1 MPVTVT
7 VDHLAAVPEPLPDD
21 ALVAV
26 GVRAGGLDEV
36 DGLDPALAA
45 AAGFTGEVAQ
55 TLVVSLADGLRL
67 LVGLGADPDAASMR
81 RAAVAAA
88 RAARAATVVVD
99 ALGSFEGA
107 ARRSAAEAL
116 AEGLVLGSYRFGAY
130 KEAGDG
136 VRPAAFSVV
145 GKGGQAVGRA
155 IERGVAVAAA
165 ITLVRDLVNTPGGDL
180 TPVAFAAAATD
191 VAADAGL
198 EIEVL
203 DAEAIAEA
211 RLGGLLGVNRGSSQP
226 PRFVKLVHRP
236 EGRPK
241 ARVALV
247 GKGVTFD
254 AGGLSIKT
262 AKGMETMK
270 TDMAGAATVLGAMSL
285 VPAVAPKVEV
295 TAYLP
300 LTDNMLGGDA
310 TRVGDV
316 LRARNGTTIEVL
328 NTDAEGRLILADA
341 LSLAAEDE
349 PDAIV
354 DLATLT
360 GACMVALGD
369 RTAGVMGNHDGLR
382 DRVLGAAAD
391 QDEAMWALPMPGYLR
406 GQLDSDIADLRN
418 IGTAP
423 YGGAS
428 VAATFLREFVDGRP
442 WVHLDIAGPSHTASA
457 HGEYAKGGTGFGV
470 RTLAALLASWTK
482 LSPAEG

>member
-198 EIEVL
+198 APSPDVAAAGRDLLARYREVGRHYHDGGHLLAVLRAL
-203 DAEAIAEA
+203 DELAAPGPPSAALRLAAWYHDAVYDPTAAAGDNERRSAELAERGLA
-211 RLGGLLGVNRGSSQP
+211 RLGVAAP
-226 PRFVKLVHRP
+226 LVADVASLVRATATHRLDGIGAP
-236 EGRPK
+236 L
-241 ARVALV
+241 VAEAAL
-247 GKGVTFD
+247 FLD
-254 AGGLSIKT
+254 ADL
-262 AKGMETMK
+262 A
-270 TDMAGAATVLGAMSL
+270 VLGGTAAEYDRL
-285 VPAVAPKVEV
+285 LAAVEAVARSLEISQEE
-295 TAYLP
+295 TARRIS
-300 LTDNMLGGDA
+300 D
-310 TRVGDV
+310 
-316 LRARNGTTIEVL
+316 
-328 NTDAEGRLILADA
+328 
-341 LSLAAEDE
+341 SLQS
-349 PDAIV
+349 
-354 DLATLT
+354 
-360 GACMVALGD
+360 
-369 RTAGVMGNHDGLR
+369 GL
-382 DRVLGAAAD
+382 
-391 QDEAMWALPMPGYLR
+391 
-406 GQLDSDIADLRN
+406 
-418 IGTAP
+418 
-423 YGGAS
+423 
-428 VAATFLREFVDGRP
+428 
-442 WVHLDIAGPSHTASA
+442 
-457 HGEYAKGGTGFGV
+457 
-470 RTLAALLASWTK
+470 
-482 LSPAEG
+482 